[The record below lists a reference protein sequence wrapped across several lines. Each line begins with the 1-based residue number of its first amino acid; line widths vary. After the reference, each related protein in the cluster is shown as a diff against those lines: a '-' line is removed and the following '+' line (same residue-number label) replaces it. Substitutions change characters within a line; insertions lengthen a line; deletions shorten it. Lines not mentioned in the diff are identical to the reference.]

1 LIKLIGILVVALG
14 FAFRFNTLLVVMVGG
29 IVTGLIAG
37 LSFNDIMTKFGE
49 AFITNRYMTIPIV
62 LTLPVIGLLERYGLK
77 ERAEAL
83 IRKAKGVTA
92 GRVML
97 WYLFIRE
104 WSSALGLN
112 IGGHP
117 QTVRPIVAP
126 MAEGA
131 ATAKY
136 GPIPENLK
144 DDIKAHSAAMENV
157 GFFFGEDI
165 FIATGAILLMKGFF
179 DSSGLKVGVWD
190 MALWGLPTAIAVFF
204 LSWYRLRKLDKR
216 IELEMTKRSGSQS
229 GTNPELNA
237 SRGDSI

>member
-1 LIKLIGILVVALG
+1 MIKLIGILVVALG
-14 FAFRFNTLLVVMVGG
+14 FAFRFNTLLVVMAGG

-49 AFITNRYMTIPIV
+49 AFTTNRYMTIPIV
-62 LTLPVIGLLERYGLK
+62 LTIPVIGLLERYGLK

-83 IRKAKGVTA
+83 IRKTKGVSA
-92 GRVML
+92 GKVML

-131 ATAKY
+131 AVAKY
-136 GPIPENLK
+136 GLIPEHLSN
-144 DDIKAHSAAMENV
+144 DIKAHSAAMENV

-179 DSSGLKVGVWD
+179 DSSGLHVGVWD
-190 MALWGLPTAIAVFF
+190 MALWGLPTAIAVYL
-204 LSWYRLRKLDKR
+204 LSWHRLRRLDKR
-216 IELEMTKRSGSQS
+216 IEREMTKKQAPQPE
-229 GTNPELNA
+229 TNPDLTA
-237 SRGDSI
+237 SGGMTL